1 MNNKKRKRLSS
12 IVALGGITLALIIIF
27 AAQKAG
33 SQKGGI
39 IGVGVFVAACIA
51 TVILDTK
58 SSGKPKIGKRLPFAS
73 KYDPLLLDER
83 TKQDPD
89 VQRLLQYPAVQKAF
103 FDPNYLST
111 AEAQSDPNVRELL
124 EVFDKMLLNRDPY
137 PNQGAIDASSP
148 YARELFQND
157 PSRLQKKTRKPRHVI
172 GTLLGLVGVATLIIP
187 FVVVF
192 FTAATDS
199 PDSASNMSSMLFTA
213 APIGFV
219 LIIVGSI
226 IGRH

>member
-1 MNNKKRKRLSS
+1 MNNKKRKRLAS

-27 AAQKAG
+27 AAQKSG
-33 SQKGGI
+33 SQEGGI
-39 IGVGVFVAACIA
+39 IGVGVFVAACVA

-58 SSGKPKIGKRLPFAS
+58 SSGKSKSGKRSPFAS

-89 VQRLLQYPAVQKAF
+89 VQRLLQYPEVQKAF

-124 EVFDKMLLNRDPY
+124 EVFDKMLLNREIS
-137 PNQGAIDASSP
+137 PNQSAIDTSSP
-148 YARELFQND
+148 YARELFQSD

-172 GTLLGLVGVATLIIP
+172 GTLFGLVGMALLMIP
-187 FVVVF
+187 FIIVLVVSS
-192 FTAATDS
+192 ADS
-199 PDSASNMSSMLFTA
+199 PDSASNLSSMLFTV
-213 APIGFV
+213 APAGMV
-219 LIIVGSI
+219 LIIIGSI
-226 IGRH
+226 IGKR